1 MTWPGRQQP
10 RDYDRLVTGDRHDVE
25 AVRAAVRTGLPGQPA
40 RSVTPL
46 GEGLDHI
53 CYDIDGEL
61 IVRAAKRPDPDALRC
76 EMRLLTAVATVS
88 SLPVP
93 RPLFDVDGWCTGY
106 RRLPGVPALELPPW
120 QRLAIAPDIA
130 VALGGLLNRLHSTPV
145 SRWAGLVGTDRQP
158 LVQWRREAA
167 GHVDELAG
175 VIPPD
180 RRAAISDF
188 LTAEPPAER
197 YRPVFSHN
205 DLGIEH
211 VLVDPARRTVTGII
225 DWSDAAIVD
234 PAGDFGLIYRDLGP
248 EALETALRGYR
259 AVGGEE
265 LAALRQRAGFHARCR
280 VFEDLRY
287 GVETGR
293 DRYVA
298 KSLAALDWLF
308 PA

>member
-1 MTWPGRQQP
+1 M
-10 RDYDRLVTGDRHDVE
+10 
-25 AVRAAVRTGLPGQPA
+25 RAAVRTGLPDQPA

-53 CYDIDGEL
+53 CYDVDGEL
-61 IVRAAKRPDPDALRC
+61 IVRAAKRPDPDGLRR
-76 EMRLLTAVATVS
+76 EIQLLRTVATVS

-93 RPLFDVDGWCTGY
+93 RPLFDVAGWCTGY
-106 RRLPGVPALELPPW
+106 RRLPGVPALELSPR
-120 QRLAIAPDIA
+120 QRLAVAPDIA
-130 VALGGLLNRLHSTPV
+130 VALGELLNRLHSTPA
-145 SRWAGLVGTDRQP
+145 SHWAGLVGTDHQP
-158 LVQWRREAA
+158 FVRWRREAA
-167 GHVDELAG
+167 GHVAELAG
-175 VIPPD
+175 LIPPAH
-180 RRAAISDF
+180 RAAIGDF
-188 LTAEPPAER
+188 LAAEPPAER

-211 VLVDPARRTVTGII
+211 VLVDPTRRTVTGII
-225 DWSDAAIVD
+225 DWSDAALVD

-248 EALETALRGYR
+248 EALDTALRSYR

-265 LAALRQRAGFHARCR
+265 LAALRSRAGFHARCR

-298 KSLAALDWLF
+298 KSLAALEWLF
-308 PA
+308 PG